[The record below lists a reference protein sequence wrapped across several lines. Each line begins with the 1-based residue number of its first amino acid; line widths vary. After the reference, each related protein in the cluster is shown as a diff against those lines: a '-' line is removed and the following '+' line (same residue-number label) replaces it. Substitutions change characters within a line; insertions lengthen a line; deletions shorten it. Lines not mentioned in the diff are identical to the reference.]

1 MTQALILGAGGTG
14 RDVADWR
21 EELAAAGRPL
31 GLLGFLDDDPAKQGT
46 TIAGLPV
53 LGRLAD
59 AARFPEA
66 SLIDALGSP
75 GTFRQRA
82 ATMAPFADA
91 RFVTVIHPLARV
103 SPRASVGPG
112 SLLYPFTFVGPDAV
126 LGRHV
131 TALPHA
137 SIHHHTHVGD
147 FSVLASQA
155 TLGGGVMLGKGVYV
169 GMGASVREGVR
180 VGDGAMI
187 GMGAAVTKEV
197 VAGAVMTGVPARPR
211 A

>member
-21 EELAAAGRPL
+21 EELAAAGRPIE
-31 GLLGFLDDDPAKQGT
+31 LLGFLDDDPAKQGT
-46 TIAGLPV
+46 TVAGLKV

-59 AARFPEA
+59 AARFA
-66 SLIDALGSP
+66 DATLIDALGSP

-82 ATMAPFADA
+82 GIMAPFDDA
-91 RFVTVIHPLARV
+91 RFLTVVHPLARI
-103 SPRASVGPG
+103 SPRARIGPG

-137 SIHHHTHVGD
+137 AIHHDSHVGD
-147 FSVLASQA
+147 YSILASQA
-155 TLGGGVMLGKGVYV
+155 TLGGSVTLGKQVYV

-187 GMGAAVTKEV
+187 GMGAAVTQEV

>member
-1 MTQALILGAGGTG
+1 MSRVIILGAGGTG

-31 GLLGFLDDDPAKQGT
+31 DLIGFLDDDPAKQGK

-53 LGRLAD
+53 LGRLSD
-59 AARFPEA
+59 AARHA
-66 SLIDALGSP
+66 DARLIDALGSP

-82 ATMAPFADA
+82 AILAPFDDS
-91 RFVTVIHPLARV
+91 RFITLIHPLARV
-103 SPRASVGPG
+103 SPRAQVGAG
-112 SLLYPFTFVGPDAV
+112 SLIYPFTFVGPDAV

-137 SIHHHTHVGD
+137 AVHHDTHVGE
-147 FSVLASQA
+147 FSILASQA
-155 TLGGGVMLGKGVYV
+155 TLGGGVMVGKQVYV

-180 VGDGAMI
+180 IGDGAMI
-187 GMGAAVTKEV
+187 GMGAAVVEEV
-197 VAGAVMTGVPARPR
+197 VPGAVMMGVPARPR

>member
-1 MTQALILGAGGTG
+1 MSQVLILGAGGTG

-31 GLLGFLDDDPAKQGT
+31 ELLGFLDDDPAKQGM

-53 LGRLAD
+53 LGRLSD

-66 SLIDALGSP
+66 ALIDALGSP

-82 ATMAPFADA
+82 AIMAPFADG
-91 RFVTVIHPLARV
+91 RFRSVIHPLARV
-103 SPRASVGPG
+103 SSRALIGPG
-112 SLLYPFTFVGPDAV
+112 SLLYPFAFVGPDAV

-131 TALPHA
+131 TVLPHA
-137 SIHHHTHVGD
+137 GIHHDTHVGD
-147 FSVLASQA
+147 FSILASQA
-155 TLGGGVMLGKGVYV
+155 TLGGNVWLGRNVYV

-187 GMGAAVTKEV
+187 GMGAAVTREV
-197 VAGAVMTGVPARPR
+197 VPGAVMIGVPARSR
-211 A
+211 T